1 MYTRLY
7 SVARLAT
14 LIALK
19 NGGHIQQH
27 TQNHWIAYIEGKAV
41 PPELLATCLHQEH
54 DTHEGLFNGH
64 NSEEVETSFVL
75 KKRPSQVLFLETS
88 LSRGKLSRSSSQLSQ
103 VDNITNITSTTA
115 TSLSQGLGAAP
126 STESEPVAKKRR
138 YQRPGLPKAEG
149 AVTTGPTAASSSALD
164 SGDIEQKADSASD
177 QGDAPMI
184 EDGDTTTPPTTSTS
198 TAIPTTYS
206 ASTASATKPST
217 SRAPKTPA
225 KPNPVRRAST
235 GSSTT
240 TTATP
245 AAGVYKSSVST
256 RSAGI
261 KTRSARKPHLRG

>member
-1 MYTRLY
+1 M
-7 SVARLAT
+7 
-14 LIALK
+14 
-19 NGGHIQQH
+19 
-27 TQNHWIAYIEGKAV
+27 
-41 PPELLATCLHQEH
+41 PPELLATCLQQEH

-64 NSEEVETSFVL
+64 NSEEAETSFVL
-75 KKRPSQVLFLETS
+75 TKRPSQVLFLETS

-103 VDNITNITSTTA
+103 VDNITTTSTTA
-115 TSLSQGLGAAP
+115 TSLSQGLAAAP
-126 STESEPVAKKRR
+126 STESEPVTKKRR

-149 AVTTGPTAASSSALD
+149 TVTVATTVLD

-184 EDGDTTTPPTTSTS
+184 EDTDITTSTDTHPS
-198 TAIPTTYS
+198 TTIPTTYS
-206 ASTASATKPST
+206 ASATSARPSA

-225 KPNPVRRAST
+225 KPTPPRRAST

-240 TTATP
+240 TATP
-245 AAGVYKSSVST
+245 ATGVYKSSVST